1 QVINAGL
8 YLLKEE
14 IVPKEDVKSQR
25 TIQQMNNAVLR
36 ATGFLNSFLNFSR
49 PFELKIGQVNINE
62 LIKGALNEVPEETLS
77 NIEVKQE
84 LSSELPKISVDF
96 DLLKQVVVNLVKNA
110 AEAMGEGGKLWIRST
125 HISGSGGLQIGEK
138 DFVQITFEDSGPG
151 IPEEDLP
158 RIFDP
163 FFTTKGKGTGL
174 GLAICQRI
182 IEAHKGEIEVKSKV
196 GIGTT
201 FTIRLPNP

>member
-36 ATGFLNSFLNFSR
+36 ATGFLNSLLNFSR

-62 LIKGALNEVPEETLS
+62 LIQVALNEVPEETLS

-84 LSSELPKISVDF
+84 LSSELPEISADF
-96 DLLKQVVVNLVKNA
+96 DRLKQVVVNLVKNA
-110 AEAMGEGGKLWIRST
+110 AEAMGEGGKLWICST
-125 HISGSGGLQIGEK
+125 HISGSDRLQIGEK

-158 RIFDP
+158 HIFDP

-182 IEAHKGEIEVKSKV
+182 IDAHQGKIDVKSKV
-196 GIGTT
+196 GHGTT